1 MVVEVEGVKCDGEVS
16 DEFDVL
22 SQNETGCWTGA
33 IIVEIKIELDLVKSV
48 KFVIPIG
55 ITCRSQLMIS

>member
-48 KFVIPIG
+48 KFVIN
-55 ITCRSQLMIS
+55 